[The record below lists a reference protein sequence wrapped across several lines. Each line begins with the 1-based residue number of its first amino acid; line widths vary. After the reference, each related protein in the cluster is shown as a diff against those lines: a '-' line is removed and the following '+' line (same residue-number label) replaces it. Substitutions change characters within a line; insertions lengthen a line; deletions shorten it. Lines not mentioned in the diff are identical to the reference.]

1 MTMLIT
7 ICAVLMFFSLVF
19 SRHRW
24 YAPSVLASGIWL
36 VSLILY
42 ACIDH
47 GMHPLRPEICR
58 TITCWISI
66 FCIASWCVQSLY
78 IKPLFY
84 EVKSSVLVR
93 DIYYYISLCTLPV
106 MLITVILVLRH
117 SGGNPF
123 STLRDAN
130 VEGSH
135 GMRTTGVFVAFW
147 LMSYI
152 LELQACNRA
161 NIGRVILLFC
171 INLFYAVIS
180 MGKTNFMILFM
191 SSAIILYHRKL
202 IKFKHLVIGFV
213 LLLSIFVGVQ
223 YLRGSYTNSKEFV
236 ALYFTSSLGNFNSNV
251 QAQSSENSGENTFR
265 LFYAMKSQ
273 LDGGRTKVVNPI
285 LDFKHVEIGDFAF
298 GSNTYTALYPFY
310 KDFGKQ
316 GVIVFAVLLGLLF
329 GYLFKTS
336 EDGSSLALVLYAIF
350 SGTIV
355 MQIIGDTF
363 FTLLSQNIQYVII
376 GLIAFMVKGQ
386 EIKV

>member
-1 MTMLIT
+1 M
-7 ICAVLMFFSLVF
+7 
-19 SRHRW
+19 
-24 YAPSVLASGIWL
+24 
-36 VSLILY
+36 
-42 ACIDH
+42 
-47 GMHPLRPEICR
+47 
-58 TITCWISI
+58 
-66 FCIASWCVQSLY
+66 
-78 IKPLFY
+78 
-84 EVKSSVLVR
+84 
-93 DIYYYISLCTLPV
+93 
-106 MLITVILVLRH
+106 
-117 SGGNPF
+117 
-123 STLRDAN
+123 
-130 VEGSH
+130 
-135 GMRTTGVFVAFW
+135 
-147 LMSYI
+147 
-152 LELQACNRA
+152 
-161 NIGRVILLFC
+161 
-171 INLFYAVIS
+171 
-180 MGKTNFMILFM
+180 
-191 SSAIILYHRKL
+191 
-202 IKFKHLVIGFV
+202 
-213 LLLSIFVGVQ
+213 
-223 YLRGSYTNSKEFV
+223 

-285 LDFKHVEIGDFAF
+285 LDFKHVEVGDFAF

>member
-1 MTMLIT
+1 
-7 ICAVLMFFSLVF
+7 
-19 SRHRW
+19 
-24 YAPSVLASGIWL
+24 
-36 VSLILY
+36 
-42 ACIDH
+42 
-47 GMHPLRPEICR
+47 
-58 TITCWISI
+58 
-66 FCIASWCVQSLY
+66 
-78 IKPLFY
+78 
-84 EVKSSVLVR
+84 
-93 DIYYYISLCTLPV
+93 
-106 MLITVILVLRH
+106 
-117 SGGNPF
+117 
-123 STLRDAN
+123 
-130 VEGSH
+130 
-135 GMRTTGVFVAFW
+135 
-147 LMSYI
+147 
-152 LELQACNRA
+152 
-161 NIGRVILLFC
+161 
-171 INLFYAVIS
+171 

-191 SSAIILYHRKL
+191 SSTIILYHRKL
-202 IKFKHLVIGFV
+202 INFKHLVIGFV
-213 LLLSIFVGVQ
+213 LLLSMFVGVQ

-251 QAQSSENSGENTFR
+251 QAHSSENSGENTFR

-285 LDFKHVEIGDFAF
+285 LDFKHVEVGDFAF

-310 KDFGKQ
+310 KDFGNR